1 MVFRANSWRISRS
14 DDFPGDIM
22 EIFCFA
28 KNLQENDKDSVPRIF
43 IVLRSV
49 ALMVERRSPK
59 PNVAGS
65 SPAWPAIL
73 VKYRWTGM
81 AKIVQF
87 FKECV
92 AELRKVVWPTRDDVV
107 SSVKVVVV
115 STIIVA
121 AFLGLLDAVLVAG
134 VNLVF

>member
-1 MVFRANSWRISRS
+1 MS
-14 DDFPGDIM
+14 
-22 EIFCFA
+22 
-28 KNLQENDKDSVPRIF
+28 
-43 IVLRSV
+43 
-49 ALMVERRSPK
+49 
-59 PNVAGS
+59 
-65 SPAWPAIL
+65 
-73 VKYRWTGM
+73 
-81 AKIVQF
+81 KIVQF